1 MACSSGCVQGQ
12 VSGVCV
18 YVVRMWYVGADREAL
33 SNHVKRLE
41 RGMFTDGQSDCLL
54 RNPALV
60 LSSGWSAKCN
70 AVGREYVPVLLLYL
84 HTYVRAYIV
93 CSGECLNY
101 YAPILAACFKC
112 NPCEDP

>member
-1 MACSSGCVQGQ
+1 
-12 VSGVCV
+12 
-18 YVVRMWYVGADREAL
+18 MWYVGADREAL

-101 YAPILAACFKC
+101 YAPLLAACFKC